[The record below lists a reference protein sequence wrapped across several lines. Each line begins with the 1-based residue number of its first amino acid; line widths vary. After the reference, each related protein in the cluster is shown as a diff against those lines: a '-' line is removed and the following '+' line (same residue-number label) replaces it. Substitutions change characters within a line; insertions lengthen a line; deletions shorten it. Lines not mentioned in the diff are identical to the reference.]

1 MAETVRSRFAKTIRG
16 ETPEDRYPLIE
27 WATWWNLTIDRWR
40 SEGLPSDL
48 DGAGIKRYFGLDVDY
63 QHWFGVFKPSVPSPK
78 EHEPWVTDDASYYA
92 LRPHLYPDPPR
103 FDDPVWSER
112 IKEHERGESLIWF
125 SLSGFFWQPR
135 VFFGIEPHLYAFY
148 DHPSLMKR
156 MNDDILEH
164 SLKCIEAICS
174 RCQPDF
180 MTVAEDM
187 SYNHGP
193 MISKD
198 LFDEFMAPYYRELT
212 TVLKKKDVP
221 VIVDSDGMVEDLI
234 PWFEEVGVEGIL
246 PLERMAGVD
255 VARIRENHPKWMM
268 IGGYDK
274 TVMHKGEAAMRS
286 EFERLMPT
294 VRNGRYLISV
304 DHQTPPGVSLEDYML
319 YLTILKEAMAV

>member
-1 MAETVRSRFAKTIRG
+1 MSETVRSRFAKTIRG

-40 SEGLPSDL
+40 GEGLPSDL
-48 DGAGIKRYFGLDVDY
+48 DYPGIKRYFDLDVDY
-63 QHWFGVFKPSVPSPK
+63 QHWFGVFGPNAPSPQHGQ
-78 EHEPWVTDDASYYA
+78 EWVTGEASYEA

-103 FDDPVWSER
+103 FDDPIWSAR
-112 IKEHERGESLIWF
+112 IKEHEKGDVLIWF

-135 VFFGIEPHLYAFY
+135 VLFGIEQHLYAFY
-148 DHPSLMKR
+148 DQPALMRR
-156 MNDDILEH
+156 MNEDLLEH
-164 SLKCIEAICS
+164 CLKCVDAICNV
-174 RCQPDF
+174 CQPDF

-198 LFDEFMAPYYRELT
+198 LFEEFMTPFYRELT
-212 TVLKKKDVP
+212 AVLHKKGVP

-234 PWFEEVGVEGIL
+234 PWFEEVGVQGIL

-255 VARIRENHPKWMM
+255 VGRIRENHPKWMM

-274 TVMHKGEAAMRS
+274 TVMHKGEEAMRR

-294 VRNGRYLISV
+294 VRTGGFLISV
-304 DHQTPPGVSLEDYML
+304 DHQTPPGVSLEDYRL
-319 YLTILKEAMAV
+319 YLRLLKEYLAV